1 MDYIDA
7 ILWYMSW
14 PFIVWIAYKFVMI
27 NLYHH
32 AKMERLEMLE
42 EHFGDKCSHSE
53 PMLEIKKVEKVL

>member
-42 EHFGDKCSHSE
+42 ERFGNQCYKTDVL
-53 PMLEIKKVEKVL
+53 LEEKLKKSKE

>member
-1 MDYIDA
+1 MEYLDA

-14 PFIVWIAYKFVMI
+14 PLIIWIAYKFVLI

-42 EHFGDKCSHSE
+42 ERFGDKCYE
-53 PMLEIKKVEKVL
+53 KNPLLDKELEK